1 METRHDILT
10 ETVSRGNCVGCGIC
24 AAVCPVDAVSM
35 KFDTRLG
42 MPRPEMDT
50 DKCVRCGLCAK
61 TCVHAFDNLKVT
73 CKRISGSANPEHVG
87 LEDSQAFLS
96 WDSRPGRRESVSG
109 GVVTAIARELLR
121 LRRIAGVIHAERVL
135 AKRGEPHYRIVLSKT
150 TEEVERRRGS
160 AYEPLDFS
168 SILSYLNP
176 GETYLAIGTPCVI
189 RNLKALEKAPGAHSP
204 KFLTCALVC
213 SHNVTTHFADFM
225 ADRAGIG
232 RDVPFLYDPRDKD
245 RIPDAGSYN
254 TRFWGESGDLYKEN
268 RFASGWT
275 KYWRGYAFALPAC
288 CRCPDFWGM
297 DADFSVKDA
306 WGSSAWTSDP
316 LGKSIVIFRNPDLLA
331 IAKNAGLEM
340 IELAQDDFAETQRP
354 QTVFK
359 QKAAAEKVFHPLFSK
374 TNFRNGLASVSICA
388 AATRWTYRHFGKS
401 ATAAAFS
408 IANKLFGAVD
418 RTRATWRRFKNR
430 FRIQKRAKTILVVGG
445 YGYGNV
451 GDEAQ
456 CETTL
461 KLLSD
466 RYPNH
471 QVKNLSPNPD
481 YSHGAHP
488 AYAHDFASRTMFF
501 NQGCSANVFDNC
513 SGWTAIRFLW
523 TMALVRFNAFFVKR
537 NLPTWFIN
545 ARKAW
550 MLQELAQSSMLFF
563 CGGGYLT
570 GATRSRLWDG
580 ALLCRLCHVFGV
592 PVAMSGQ
599 TIGLWPGRL
608 DRAVARW
615 GFRHVDIITTRD
627 DEASIADLKAIGF
640 PSKCFPTHDDA
651 LFCDKSPD
659 RQIEATGYV
668 AFNFHFWGMNETE
681 RSAMLEKLHE
691 IVLKTKSEL
700 PGCSSVFIPM
710 APVDLDAFHAYAKK
724 HPEDGLKLFEYGFD
738 FRRMRRAIAD
748 ARLVVTMKHHPIIFA
763 VGEDV
768 PVVGLAFSAYYE
780 HKNTGALG
788 QYGIADLSTN
798 LESKTWLE
806 DFTVALEKALRPDWF
821 RETVRSAKSILRK
834 RKEAF
839 LRETDARI
847 E

>member
-388 AATRWTYRHFGKS
+388 AATR
-401 ATAAAFS
+401 
-408 IANKLFGAVD
+408 
-418 RTRATWRRFKNR
+418 
-430 FRIQKRAKTILVVGG
+430 
-445 YGYGNV
+445 
-451 GDEAQ
+451 
-456 CETTL
+456 
-461 KLLSD
+461 
-466 RYPNH
+466 
-471 QVKNLSPNPD
+471 
-481 YSHGAHP
+481 
-488 AYAHDFASRTMFF
+488 
-501 NQGCSANVFDNC
+501 
-513 SGWTAIRFLW
+513 
-523 TMALVRFNAFFVKR
+523 
-537 NLPTWFIN
+537 
-545 ARKAW
+545 
-550 MLQELAQSSMLFF
+550 
-563 CGGGYLT
+563 
-570 GATRSRLWDG
+570 
-580 ALLCRLCHVFGV
+580 
-592 PVAMSGQ
+592 
-599 TIGLWPGRL
+599 
-608 DRAVARW
+608 
-615 GFRHVDIITTRD
+615 
-627 DEASIADLKAIGF
+627 
-640 PSKCFPTHDDA
+640 
-651 LFCDKSPD
+651 
-659 RQIEATGYV
+659 
-668 AFNFHFWGMNETE
+668 
-681 RSAMLEKLHE
+681 
-691 IVLKTKSEL
+691 
-700 PGCSSVFIPM
+700 
-710 APVDLDAFHAYAKK
+710 
-724 HPEDGLKLFEYGFD
+724 
-738 FRRMRRAIAD
+738 
-748 ARLVVTMKHHPIIFA
+748 
-763 VGEDV
+763 
-768 PVVGLAFSAYYE
+768 
-780 HKNTGALG
+780 
-788 QYGIADLSTN
+788 
-798 LESKTWLE
+798 
-806 DFTVALEKALRPDWF
+806 
-821 RETVRSAKSILRK
+821 
-834 RKEAF
+834 
-839 LRETDARI
+839 
-847 E
+847 